1 MNSSSTQ
8 NLVEKPRVLLVFGT
22 VIIVLFLVTN
32 LPWELD
38 DYDQAQ
44 QAFTSFEMVKEGH
57 WFYQRVPQLR
67 YVPAQKPPL
76 VAWTS
81 AVFFALTRSWDI
93 SWRLPSFLAAM
104 TILILLLRVATSAYG
119 TAPGVVAFSAFGLNL
134 LSVRLATLVRTD
146 MPLALVVFLSG
157 VLIWKKVRK
166 REEWE
171 AHDQLLMFILLSAAL
186 WIKGPTV
193 YAFLL
198 PGIALFEWRARKE
211 DIGHAWCGWWPW
223 AASLA
228 GFLLWVVGGLLF
240 VHGFWHEVVLREF
253 LGRFSGTVHRAQPV
267 YFYLFQLLHKFAP
280 WSVLM
285 ILIAAGSARVK
296 GFKVGKVLRQVPPD
310 VFWLMCWSLGGL
322 VVMSLI
328 PSKRTDRIFP
338 VIPPLC
344 LLLAAQLAQGLR
356 DERHVKRIMQW
367 SAFSLLFAAAFV
379 SIYTFSK
386 VATGYRHDRDSLVAF
401 ARAVRREADAHHWRY
416 EVISIKKGE
425 DHGML
430 LYMQKPH
437 FIRPDDAI
445 AEWNRGAVDALVAP
459 SEVGLRLVSE
469 LKHASLSQLKVVQQ
483 KSEGGMSYVFLTRQD
498 QAQ

>member
-1 MNSSSTQ
+1 MNSSSIQ
-8 NLVEKPRVLLVFGT
+8 NLVVNPRLVWVFGS

-76 VAWTS
+76 VGWSS

-93 SWRLPSFLAAM
+93 SWRLPSFLAAVA
-104 TILILLLRVATSAYG
+104 ILIVLLWMATSTYG

-134 LSVRLATLVRTD
+134 LSVRLSTLVRTD
-146 MPLALVVFLSG
+146 MPLTLFVFLSG
-157 VLIWKKVRK
+157 VLIWKKILR
-166 REEWE
+166 REKW
-171 AHDQLLMFILLSAAL
+171 ATHDQLLMFILLSVAL

-198 PGIALFEWRARKE
+198 PSIALFEWRARKE

-223 AASLA
+223 AASLTV
-228 GFLLWVVGGLLF
+228 FLLWVLGGLLF
-240 VHGFWHEVVLREF
+240 VHEFWHEVVLREF
-253 LGRFSGTVHRAQPV
+253 LGRFSGIVHRAQPV

-285 ILIAAGSARVK
+285 ILIAARSAQVK
-296 GFKVGKVLRQVPPD
+296 GFKIGKVLRQIPPD
-310 VFWLMCWSLGGL
+310 VFWLTCWSLGGL

-344 LLLAAQLAQGLR
+344 LLLAAQVAQGVR
-356 DERHVKRIMQW
+356 DEKHRKQIMQW
-367 SAFSLLFAAAFV
+367 SAFSMLFAVAFV
-379 SIYTFSK
+379 GIYTFSK
-386 VATGYRHDRDSLVAF
+386 VATGYRYDRDSLVAF
-401 ARAVRREADAHHWRY
+401 ANAVRRQADAQHWRY
-416 EVISIKKGE
+416 EVISLKKGE

-430 LYMQKPH
+430 LYLQKSH
-437 FIRPDDAI
+437 FTRPEEAI
-445 AEWNRGAVDALVAP
+445 AEWNRGAVDALVVPA
-459 SEVGLRLVSE
+459 ELGLRLVSE
-469 LKHASLSQLKVVQQ
+469 LKHASLSQLKVIQQ
-483 KSEGGMSYVFLTRQD
+483 KSEGGMSYVFLTREE
-498 QAQ
+498 